1 MLVLGL
7 VFSISLSQITLGLL
21 AVWLVLARRAGV
33 VPRLRLPLALPL
45 TIFVAWTVVAAL
57 ASARP
62 MDGLATCKNLINLA
76 GLWIVAS
83 TLDGRGVGAA
93 FSHRARAG
101 AGGGGGAGHRAGRRV
116 LCDDAGA
123 CPSAGSSR
131 SSSGTASARTDSS
144 AST

>member
-21 AVWLVLARRAGV
+21 AVWLVLARRTGI

-57 ASARP
+57 ASAQP

-76 GLWIVAS
+76 GLWIVAI
-83 TLDGRGVGAA
+83 TLEEAA
-93 FSHRARAG
+93 SIDSHRLVLPVKPPCVRRFRAAARQPEA
-101 AGGGGGAGHRAGRRV
+101 A
-116 LCDDAGA
+116 A
-123 CPSAGSSR
+123 CR
-131 SSSGTASARTDSS
+131 E
-144 AST
+144 